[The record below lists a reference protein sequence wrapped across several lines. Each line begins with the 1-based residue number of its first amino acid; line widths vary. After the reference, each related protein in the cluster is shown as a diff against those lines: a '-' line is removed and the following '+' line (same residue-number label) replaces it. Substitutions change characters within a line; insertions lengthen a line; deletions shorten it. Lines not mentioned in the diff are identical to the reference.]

1 MEISRPANLTTSQAD
16 ATHENQPSPETDPAP
31 VGLELLE
38 SQFADSFID
47 LTVNIAM
54 ATGLLARWSPFS
66 PYRYGAQDLLLGVTL
81 EELDLVLLDK
91 TIQAGLDRQ
100 DGMNGVIE
108 PHHHI
113 YDEFFGYSDY
123 RSHANFVDYLRD
135 VAAIKLAA
143 EPIDEST
150 FNQKKQ
156 DLHKFER
163 LGRIVGDATF
173 RHMTQNFVKTNSP
186 IPLENYNRELA
197 LHYLDPQYWRDAFE
211 QEIAPLHPAYLPSG
225 ERSPYLE
232 RLEEYRSWVAQQH
245 AQLKAA

>member
-1 MEISRPANLTTSQAD
+1 MNVAGQESSSFNKAM
-16 ATHENQPSPETDPAP
+16 PSNEVLYPTETDPAP

-113 YDEFFGYSDY
+113 YDEFFGHSDY
-123 RSHANFVDYLRD
+123 RSHAEFVDYLRD
-135 VAAIKLAA
+135 VAAIKLAD

-156 DLHKFER
+156 DLYKFER

-173 RHMTQNFVKTNSP
+173 RHMTQNFVKTDSP

-197 LHYLDPQYWRDAFE
+197 LHYLDRQYWRDAFE
-211 QEIAPLHPAYLPSG
+211 QEVSPLHPAYLPSG
-225 ERSPYLE
+225 EQSPYLE
-232 RLEEYRSWVAQQH
+232 RLEEYRSWVAQQY
-245 AQLKAA
+245 ARLLTA